1 MLVNPK
7 GWWLVDQISR
17 TDQEISLGAHKL
29 SVPHPYPLIFSAAG
43 FGPSKCLAWI
53 FTMFLY
59 QLTVGEPPAF
69 PTGGAGRGWVGYY
82 FSSKFWISDNE
93 VSFLQ
98 MR

>member
-7 GWWLVDQISR
+7 GCWLVDQISR

-53 FTMFLY
+53 FTVLLY
-59 QLTVGEPPAF
+59 QLSVVEPPAF
-69 PTGGAGRGWVGYY
+69 PTGGAGRLIIISAQ
-82 FSSKFWISDNE
+82 SSGF
-93 VSFLQ
+93 Q
-98 MR
+98 TMRYLSCK